1 MKFWDMIRVGRTPTP
16 STPKTSNENT
26 ESKVDVS
33 VILENDN
40 DNCGLPPTPAV
51 TTTTTTTEPQ
61 SNFYNEPGT
70 ISINVPD
77 GQSIVYDTKPVEIT
91 VDELKINCETGEI
104 VDTTTSAASVTSS
117 MVTASPLVD
126 RYGDKS
132 VVSQIVS
139 LDANTTTIA
148 TNENNDISKLEAVDP
163 STISLDTN
171 KNESQNMKDVRDRIE
186 EDKKKDNSAPPAIAN
201 SNLNTDEVR
210 VVQAMFIE
218 FQKKYFED
226 SPMSKTIDPQF
237 FFNLPKEV
245 YKFATE
251 MKDKDMPDIF
261 NPLLLFFGLNLRE
274 ADTYP
279 IFIRTLLS
287 LISDEDCEM
296 LDKYYDDYYDE
307 SEYDDNDE
315 NEEGVSEVPL
325 DE

>member
-16 STPKTSNENT
+16 STPKTDTDNNENT

-51 TTTTTTTEPQ
+51 TTTTTEPQ
-61 SNFYNEPGT
+61 SNFYDEPGT

-77 GQSIVYDTKPVEIT
+77 GQSIIYNTKPVEIT

-104 VDTTTSAASVTSS
+104 VDTTASVTSS
-117 MVTASPLVD
+117 MITA
-126 RYGDKS
+126 
-132 VVSQIVS
+132 SQIVS
-139 LDANTTTIA
+139 LDANSAAIA
-148 TNENNDISKLEAVDP
+148 ADENNDVSKLEAVDP

-201 SNLNTDEVR
+201 SNLNTEEVR
-210 VVQAMFIE
+210 AVQTMFIE

-279 IFIRTLLS
+279 IFIRTVIS

-307 SEYDDNDE
+307 PECDDNDE
-315 NEEGVSEVPL
+315 NDEGVSEVPL

>member
-16 STPKTSNENT
+16 STPNANANNENT

-51 TTTTTTTEPQ
+51 TTTTTTSEPQ
-61 SNFYNEPGT
+61 SNFYDEPGT

-104 VDTTTSAASVTSS
+104 VDTTASVTSS
-117 MVTASPLVD
+117 MVTASQV
-126 RYGDKS
+126 
-132 VVSQIVS
+132 VS

-148 TNENNDISKLEAVDP
+148 ADENNDVSKLEAVDP

-171 KNESQNMKDVRDRIE
+171 KNESQNMKDVRDCIE

-251 MKDKDMPDIF
+251 MKAKDMPDIF

-287 LISDEDCEM
+287 LISDEDCEL

-307 SEYDDNDE
+307 SEYDEND
-315 NEEGVSEVPL
+315 EGVSEVPL

>member
-16 STPKTSNENT
+16 STPKNNNENT

-33 VILENDN
+33 VILENDD
-40 DNCGLPPTPAV
+40 DNCGLPPTPTI
-51 TTTTTTTEPQ
+51 TTNTSTEPQ

-70 ISINVPD
+70 ISINVPND
-77 GQSIVYDTKPVEIT
+77 QSFVYNTKPGEVT
-91 VDELKINCETGEI
+91 TDELKINYETGEI
-104 VDTTTSAASVTSS
+104 VDTTASVKSS
-117 MVTASPLVD
+117 MVTASQ
-126 RYGDKS
+126 
-132 VVSQIVS
+132 VVC
-139 LDANTTTIA
+139 LDANNTTIA
-148 TNENNDISKLEAVDP
+148 ADENNDVSKLEAVDP

-210 VVQAMFIE
+210 DVQAMFIE

-251 MKDKDMPDIF
+251 MKAKDMPDIF

-279 IFIRTLLS
+279 IFIRTVLS

-307 SEYDDNDE
+307 SEYDDNNE
-315 NEEGVSEVPL
+315 NNEGVSEVPL

>member
-61 SNFYNEPGT
+61 SNFYDEPGT

-77 GQSIVYDTKPVEIT
+77 GQSIIYDTKPVEIT

-104 VDTTTSAASVTSS
+104 VDTTASATSS
-117 MVTASPLVD
+117 MVTASQV
-126 RYGDKS
+126 
-132 VVSQIVS
+132 VS

-148 TNENNDISKLEAVDP
+148 ADENNDVSKLEAVDP

-171 KNESQNMKDVRDRIE
+171 KNESQNMKDVRECIE

-251 MKDKDMPDIF
+251 MKAKDMPDIF

-307 SEYDDNDE
+307 SEYDEND
-315 NEEGVSEVPL
+315 EGVSEVPL

>member
-16 STPKTSNENT
+16 STPNTKTDNENT

-33 VILENDN
+33 VILENDD
-40 DNCGLPPTPAV
+40 DNCGLPPTPTV
-51 TTTTTTTEPQ
+51 TTISESQ
-61 SNFYNEPGT
+61 SNFYDEPGT

-77 GQSIVYDTKPVEIT
+77 DQSIVYNTKPVEIT
-91 VDELKINCETGEI
+91 VDELRINCETGDI
-104 VDTTTSAASVTSS
+104 VDTTKAHTSIVTD
-117 MVTASPLVD
+117 SPLVD
-126 RYGDKS
+126 RYDDKS

-139 LDANTTTIA
+139 LDANDTAIA
-148 TNENNDISKLEAVDP
+148 ADENNDISKLEAVDP

-201 SNLNTDEVR
+201 SNLNTEEVR
-210 VVQAMFIE
+210 AVQTMFIE

-251 MKDKDMPDIF
+251 MKAKDMPDIF

-279 IFIRTLLS
+279 IFIRTVIS

-307 SEYDDNDE
+307 PEYDDNDE
-315 NEEGVSEVPL
+315 NNEGVSEVPL

>member
-16 STPKTSNENT
+16 STPKNNNENT

-33 VILENDN
+33 VILENDD
-40 DNCGLPPTPAV
+40 DNCGLPPTPTV
-51 TTTTTTTEPQ
+51 TTTATTEPQ

-70 ISINVPD
+70 ISINVPND
-77 GQSIVYDTKPVEIT
+77 QSFVYNTKPGEVTI
-91 VDELKINCETGEI
+91 DELKINCETGEI
-104 VDTTTSAASVTSS
+104 VDTSASVKSS
-117 MVTASPLVD
+117 MVTASQ
-126 RYGDKS
+126 
-132 VVSQIVS
+132 VVC
-139 LDANTTTIA
+139 LDANNTTIA
-148 TNENNDISKLEAVDP
+148 ADENNDVSKLEAVDP

-171 KNESQNMKDVRDRIE
+171 KNESQNMKDVRDCIE

-210 VVQAMFIE
+210 DVQAMFIE

-251 MKDKDMPDIF
+251 MKAKDMPDIF

-279 IFIRTLLS
+279 IFIRTVLS

-307 SEYDDNDE
+307 SEYDDNNE
-315 NEEGVSEVPL
+315 NNEGVSEVPL